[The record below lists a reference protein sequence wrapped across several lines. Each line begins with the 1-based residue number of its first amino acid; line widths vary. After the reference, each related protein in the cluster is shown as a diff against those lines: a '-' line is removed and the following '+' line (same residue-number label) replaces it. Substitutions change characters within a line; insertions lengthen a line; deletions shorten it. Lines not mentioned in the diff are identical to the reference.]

1 MNLYDYA
8 EVSLK
13 RRRKRDRRRLR
24 YLILALFIAFLFV
37 AQQAFYSYYLHC
49 FNSCRFSKALSLTGW
64 AKVLLFYRNL
74 DEPLALAELLSG
86 KAPSQRFAEAEPVLD
101 GERVI
106 SCLYKKGR
114 GREVEVYG
122 KFLQRKGRITPEYV
136 AQLAC
141 SGRWDQARELF
152 SLASGKGKKWD
163 ALAFIFKNNIRGTVA
178 SDMTPVSLGSFAPSE
193 QGISVS
199 TLLPRVHSKIQ
210 QLFSDLKG
218 AVLVL
223 SPEGAVLG
231 YHFSPSDIYLHCY
244 ELGSVF
250 KLVSAVVIGKRARF
264 PYTCK
269 GYEEAGGKIV
279 YDWMRHGLIQDL
291 QAAIARS
298 CNSLFA
304 RYGKELSPQD
314 FREAASR
321 LGLLSELKIGRQKI
335 PSSEIAAS
343 SDPYRLARL
352 SAGLEGAR
360 ATVFHAAQ
368 IAIVFANRGVLYR
381 PYLIKERRNCLL
393 RPVWRRQQKGERVLD
408 EATAERIAQGMAR
421 AVEEGTGRKTKLS
434 WAKVAL
440 KTGSTGKKP
449 FDAWVVGFVPYEEP
463 KIVFVLFM
471 PSSGRADIVAVPKVR
486 LLLEALK
493 DYILE
498 D

>member
-13 RRRKRDRRRLR
+13 RRRRRDRRRLR
-24 YLILALFIAFLFV
+24 NIVLILSIGFLLIAQHV
-37 AQQAFYSYYLHC
+37 FYSYYLHC
-49 FNSCRFSKALSLTGW
+49 FNTCRFSKALSLTGW
-64 AKVLLFYRNL
+64 AKVLLFYRDL

-86 KAPSQRFAEAEPVLD
+86 KASAGRFAKAKPVLE
-101 GERVI
+101 GERII
-106 SCLYKKGR
+106 SCLYEKGR
-114 GREVEVYG
+114 GREVEIYG
-122 KFLQRKGRITPEYV
+122 EFLQKKGKITPEYV

-152 SLASGKGKKWD
+152 SLASKKGKKWD
-163 ALAFIFKNNIRGTVA
+163 ALAFIFENSIRGTVA
-178 SDMTPVSLGSFAPSE
+178 SDMTPVSLGSFAPSD
-193 QGISVS
+193 QGIFVS
-199 TLLPRVHSKIQ
+199 TLLPQVHSKIQ

-231 YHFSPSDIYLHCY
+231 YHFSPPDIYLHRY

-250 KLVSAVVIGKRARF
+250 KLVSAVIVGKRARF
-264 PYTCK
+264 PYTCR

-304 RYGKELSPQD
+304 RYGKELNPRD
-314 FREAASR
+314 FKRAAR
-321 LGLLSELKIGRQKI
+321 KLGLLAELKIGRQKI
-335 PSSEIAAS
+335 PPSEIAVS

-381 PYLIKERRNCLL
+381 PYLIKEKRNCLL
-393 RPVWRRQQKGERVLD
+393 KPIWRKQPEGERVLD
-408 EATAERIAQGMAR
+408 EATAERIAEGMAR
-421 AVEEGTGRKTKLS
+421 AVEEGTGRKTRLS

-449 FDAWVVGFVPYEEP
+449 FDAWVVGFVPYEKP